1 MYPFTTRLTLIISC
15 AAVAVS
21 VNFSTAAPLPG
32 LITAGF
38 APAAPVIDGKL
49 DDPCW
54 QNTIEIA
61 PFIHADTSDKKA
73 LEQTKA
79 YICYDQKNLYI
90 ALHCAQGCLDPGQ
103 NQLQAFKK
111 DIRAND
117 DDKLFADDW
126 VLVLLQPATAQNSFY
141 DLFINAN
148 GAVNDGLCAGADAWS
163 NRDKT
168 WNSKATAKSEIG
180 DGFWTVECAIP
191 LESVKVN
198 PAQDRIL
205 GIQIGRINCF
215 SKERSLWQ
223 PMENAFHTP
232 EGFGRIAFAEQVPQ
246 VRNLDYGGFVRGS
259 NTLNCSVLPPG
270 TNFHVRLESL
280 VEFTGS
286 IPARTSKD
294 FAPAGATTLASSYM
308 LERDGEF
315 TAQFGILN
323 PLDLKTYYRTP
334 AYRSDVKSSGL
345 TADLSGKSACEIY
358 LNGQKIDKQGFLLK
372 GENIVGIKTEGAL
385 KGGLTVGTHVIPLD
399 NTWKY
404 SETAESNWN
413 DKAFNDHAWTFAQ
426 GAGGEFKAKGY
437 YRKSVVLN
445 ASKFWPNWQKGG
457 ISIAQDSIQQLFL
470 VPEGLAGRT
479 LNDYNFY
486 LEVPEEF
493 KVVGASGHYKKADYS
508 VKGSEKVARNGK
520 NYVKYQIGVNT
531 NLPFNNKLGGWQF
544 VSIPV
549 QLEKFKGQSG
559 KTEFY
564 YYLGAENGNIAE
576 VPRKLAV
583 NILPPIKGGQPQK
596 YIFQLWCD
604 NLVVMDNPD
613 LNKKLLEFFS
623 LTGFNE
629 VVNVKLHPGIK
640 LRNVGL
646 ITFAPWAI
654 DCRPYLKEHPDQA
667 RVDGEGKKNDLSNFR
682 DNHICPSL
690 LLEDSPAWVY
700 VDKSLQDWI
709 KKNDCK
715 HVNWDFEG
723 SVWASYIS
731 CFCPRC
737 IAQFRDYAKIAPA
750 TDLNFKT
757 IKNDY
762 RHEWIKFMNMRFA
775 MLAVKFNQSVKKV
788 SPEMIFSVYSGYQ
801 MESTKEGY
809 GVDWSM
815 LAGKIDYAMCGY
827 GRSEKEVNDTLAAI
841 GQTPLVVGELV
852 YPYMGMHKDS
862 NEERLQIYPLYASKA
877 LLLRRVTDGTGG
889 VLFFSLTQLDGRTFY
904 ALAEVSRL
912 VKDYEPLFLAR
923 KKDSA
928 LVKVSGIE
936 PDNVVVFTDGQTRL
950 IMVINQENVVRK
962 AVITSQ
968 NFGENMR
975 VFDYYAGKDLGHA
988 EKITADIQ
996 PNDIAV
1002 FVVK

>member
-1 MYPFTTRLTLIISC
+1 
-15 AAVAVS
+15 
-21 VNFSTAAPLPG
+21 
-32 LITAGF
+32 
-38 APAAPVIDGKL
+38 PAAPVIDGKL

-79 YICYDQKNLYI
+79 YICYDRKNLYI
-90 ALHCAQGCLDPGQ
+90 AFHCAQGCLDPGQ

-111 DIRAND
+111 DIRTND

-126 VLVLLQPATAQNSFY
+126 AIVLLQPDIAKNSFY
-141 DLFINAN
+141 DIFINAN

-168 WNSKATAKSEIG
+168 WNSVATAKSHIG
-180 DGFWTVECAIP
+180 DGFWTVECALP
-191 LESVKVN
+191 FESLKIN
-198 PAQDRIL
+198 PAQNRIL
-205 GIQIGRINCF
+205 GIQIGRNNCF
-215 SKERSLWQ
+215 GKERSLWQ
-223 PMENAFHTP
+223 PMEKAFHTP
-232 EGFGRIAFAEQVPQ
+232 EGFGRIALAEQVPQ

-280 VEFTGS
+280 VEFAPS
-286 IPARTSKD
+286 VPARTLKD
-294 FAPAGATTLASSYM
+294 FEISGKTALTSSYM
-308 LERDGEF
+308 LDRDGEF

-345 TADLSGKSACEIY
+345 TADLSGNSAYEIY

-385 KGGLTVGTHVIPLD
+385 KGGLTVGAHVIPLD

-404 SETAESNWN
+404 SESAEGNWN
-413 DKAFNDHAWTFAQ
+413 TKSFNDRAWTFAQ

-437 YRKSVVLN
+437 YRKSIVLN
-445 ASKFWPNWQKGG
+445 TSKFWPNWQKGG
-457 ISIAQDSIQQLFL
+457 ISIAQNSIQPLFL
-470 VPEGLAGRT
+470 VPEGLEGRT

-493 KVVGASGHYKKADYS
+493 KVIGASGHYKRATYA
-508 VKGSEKVARNGK
+508 VKGSEKVARNGR

-549 QLEKFKGQSG
+549 QLGELDG
-559 KTEFY
+559 KPGRTEFY

-583 NILPPIKGGQPQK
+583 NILPPIRGAQPKK
-596 YIFQLWCD
+596 YIFQVWGDELE
-604 NLVVMDNPD
+604 VMDNPE
-613 LNKKLLEFFS
+613 LMEKLLKC
-623 LTGFNE
+623 LAAVGFNE
-629 VVNVKLHPGIK
+629 VVFGRPLPAGIK

-646 ITFAPWAI
+646 INFAPWI
-654 DCRPYLKEHPDQA
+654 INCRPYLKEHPDQA
-667 RVDGEGKKNDLSNFR
+667 RVDGEGVKYDSSHPNPRASY
-682 DNHICPSL
+682 ICPSL

-700 VDKSLQDWI
+700 VDKCLQEYV
-709 KKNDCK
+709 KKCDFK
-715 HVNWDFEG
+715 HMDWDFEG

-737 IAQFRDYAKIAPA
+737 IAQFRNYAKISPQ
-750 TDLNFKT
+750 TELNFKA
-757 IKNDY
+757 IKSGY
-762 RHEWIKFMNMRFA
+762 RNEWVKFMNMRFA
-775 MLAVKFNQSVKKV
+775 MLAVKFNQSVKKI

-801 MESTKEGY
+801 MEDTKEGY

-841 GQTPLVVGELV
+841 AKTPLVVGELV
-852 YPYMGMHKDS
+852 YPYMGMNKDS
-862 NEERLQIYPLYASKA
+862 NEERLQIYPAYASKA

-889 VLFFSLTQLDGRTFY
+889 VLFFSLAQLDGRTFY

-923 KKDSA
+923 NKDSS

-936 PDNVVVFTDGQTRL
+936 PDNVVVITDGRTRL
-950 IMVINQENVVRK
+950 IMIINEENVIRK
-962 AVITSQ
+962 VGITSQ

-975 VFDYYAGKDLGHA
+975 VLDYFAGKDLGHA